1 MKHKLIDLKSQHQY
15 PSSWDEED
23 YKEDGKEDIAFFE
36 DIGGTSLIKRAEVPV
51 EITYNPK
58 TKKISAT
65 GYWDDVHVRLSATRT
80 KWIKLERVLEKNL
93 GANIPFAWRP
103 IKPLIHGTGETR
115 KRQAVK
121 RLHHLYKEDPLRFCW
136 DLYHFS
142 RRVNATNP
150 DHPFVG
156 KRRLPFE
163 EWEERQELITSARH
177 LWAWLKANN
186 GRWPSYMT
194 EAYEKDFGLKDGEKT
209 IFEDE
214 GIWPS
219 GPRTE
224 SHELSS
230 DEIIHLASVLM
241 YAFWDVPF
249 GEIYPDVDEKGPDE
263 NAVYRK
269 FVLGHPICKRGPI
282 EDLFISYACGFRVW
296 PKVQEILKQ
305 LEALS

>member
-1 MKHKLIDLKSQHQY
+1 MKHKLIDPKSQHQS
-15 PSSWDEED
+15 PSSWDE
-23 YKEDGKEDIAFFE
+23 EDIAFFE

-65 GYWDDVHVRLSATRT
+65 GYWDDVYMCLSATRDE
-80 KWIKLERVLEKNL
+80 WIKLERGLVKALSDEKRLPWESIEPLIQEKN
-93 GANIPFAWRP
+93 
-103 IKPLIHGTGETR
+103 KSR
-115 KRQAVK
+115 KKQICK
-121 RLHHLYKEDPLRFCW
+121 RLQELYKEDPLRFCW
-136 DLYHFS
+136 DLYHFT
-142 RRVNATNP
+142 RRVNAENP

-194 EAYEKDFGLKDGEKT
+194 EAYEKDFGLSAQEKGC
-209 IFEDE
+209 FDE
-214 GIWPS
+214 VGVWPS
-219 GPRTE
+219 GPRAE

-305 LEALS
+305 LEALSQSSPSHTP